1 MHWPC
6 RRSGSTPRSRRA
18 ANPDPDPN
26 PNPYNPNQAERADAE
41 EEARSSGVK
50 LVDYEEDDD
59 DELLVGL
66 AGRTA
71 ANMGSEKYK

>member
-1 MHWPC
+1 MVTG
-6 RRSGSTPRSRRA
+6 RV
-18 ANPDPDPN
+18 
-26 PNPYNPNQAERADAE
+26 AE

-50 LVDYEEDDD
+50 LVDYEEEDD